1 MAISRTTCYIDDD
14 NRLIINNSL
23 SGQKVKLMIVGALTC
38 RAARG
43 LLDWTQARLA
53 AAANVALSTV
63 KNFEAGRSLPS
74 EANLFAIQRALED
87 AQVEFLPEGA
97 VRLRPDLI
105 TFRPDY
111 RVDRYKFRMIAYRV
125 DRVIIVDIAR
135 ETVDDAATL
144 SGASSAE
151 RDAGFQRHRREIED
165 CARDVVR
172 NQAPGVERVSIDT
185 MTFHEWRLRRRK
197 LIA

>member
-1 MAISRTTCYIDDD
+1 
-14 NRLIINNSL
+14 
-23 SGQKVKLMIVGALTC
+23 MIVGALTS

-125 DRVIIVDIAR
+125 DRVIIVDVAR

-144 SGASSAE
+144 TGASSAE
-151 RDAGFQRHRREIED
+151 RDAAFQRHRRVIEE

-172 NQAPGVERVSIDT
+172 SQAPGVDRVSIDT
-185 MTFHEWRLRRRK
+185 QTYREWRLRRRK